1 MKPEDKIV
9 KIIDG
14 QNTTIQATVSQVG
27 SVGAINVSSIETS
40 PVDASKTNPST
51 VLGYTGA
58 NLTTITKTIG
68 ATSYRQTLGYTGSDL
83 TSISAWVQL

>member
-14 QNTTIQATVSQVG
+14 QNTTIQATVSQIG
-27 SVGAINVSSIETS
+27 SKGALNVSPVETS
-40 PVDASKTNPST
+40 PIDASKTNPST

-58 NLTTITKTIG
+58 NLTTITKTIDG
-68 ATSYRQTLGYTGSDL
+68 VQYQQTLGYTGSDL